1 MKATGIVRRMDDLGR
16 LVIPREIRRT
26 LRIREGDPLE
36 IFTANDGEVILKK
49 YSPLGELT
57 PFATD
62 YAEALAKGTALP
74 VIITDREQCIAV
86 SGLPKKEI
94 LNRRITQSLE
104 DILTARQFTTFKK
117 DDAKSLTPLEG
128 VEGTACIVAP
138 IISSGDITG
147 AVVFLQGTSGNFSE
161 SDAKLAQVA
170 AAFLGNQTDE

>member
-57 PFATD
+57 NFATD
-62 YAEALAKGTALP
+62 YAVALSKGTPLS

-86 SGLPKKEI
+86 SGLPKKEV
-94 LNRRITQSLE
+94 LNRRVTPALE
-104 DILTARQFTTFKK
+104 EVLNARQLVTLKK
-117 DDAKSLTPLEG
+117 DSAKPLSPLEG
-128 VEGTACIVAP
+128 VEGAACIVAP
-138 IISSGDITG
+138 IISAGDVMGSVILLQPNSGG
-147 AVVFLQGTSGNFSE
+147 FSE
-161 SDAKLAQVA
+161 ADTKLAQVA
-170 AAFLGNQTDE
+170 ALFLGNQTEE